1 MEGILY
7 IAALIAAVAF
17 AVLVVFL
24 GITFMAVKR
33 TMNSVANTMDS
44 MEKQLVGIT
53 TETTELLK
61 KTNVLAEDV
70 INKTGKLEGIF
81 DGAKGIGETLMDFNE
96 SIKHITSQISRNAS
110 QNQEKA
116 AQSVK
121 WGAALFDLWKKNR
134 NK

>member
-1 MEGILY
+1 M
-7 IAALIAAVAF
+7 F
-17 AVLVVFL
+17 
-24 GITFMAVKR
+24 
-33 TMNSVANTMDS
+33 
-44 MEKQLVGIT
+44 
-53 TETTELLK
+53 
-61 KTNVLAEDV
+61 AEDV